1 MSEIEATLFGDYH
14 VTPTHTAMKEA
25 MDLFPRYGDYQEVRR
40 HALKLAFWPKRTV
53 VGSGGMV
60 GDLDWEEIKG
70 MNGPKACELRIDD
83 VIGGFNN
90 LRLIFYA
97 FEKDVILDGD
107 IMPRLWVVSILQKK
121 TERFSNANLR
131 IFSARVKI
139 IRQRKY
145 ADYL

>member
-1 MSEIEATLFGDYH
+1 
-14 VTPTHTAMKEA
+14 
-25 MDLFPRYGDYQEVRR
+25 
-40 HALKLAFWPKRTV
+40 
-53 VGSGGMV
+53 MV

-97 FEKDVILDGD
+97 FEKDVIIDGD
-107 IMPRLWVVSILQKK
+107 VMPRIWVISIMQKK

>member
-1 MSEIEATLFGDYH
+1 
-14 VTPTHTAMKEA
+14 
-25 MDLFPRYGDYQEVRR
+25 
-40 HALKLAFWPKRTV
+40 
-53 VGSGGMV
+53 
-60 GDLDWEEIKG
+60 
-70 MNGPKACELRIDD
+70 

-97 FEKDVILDGD
+97 FEKDVIIDGD
-107 IMPRLWVVSILQKK
+107 VMPRIWVISIMQKK